1 MLGTALF
8 IAGIIITA
16 IGIFLL
22 IKFDGEIK
30 RAIAGLI
37 IAVIGFTSIGFGQ
50 FMRANQNQEVVV
62 IQINE
67 DVKRIRYVEKEKW
80 SGNVYSPNDA
90 SVSEGTFAYLNLDYI
105 NTLTTGQTIT
115 KVDIETNKE

>member
-37 IAVIGFTSIGFGQ
+37 IAVIGFTSIGFG
-50 FMRANQNQEVVV
+50 
-62 IQINE
+62 
-67 DVKRIRYVEKEKW
+67 
-80 SGNVYSPNDA
+80 
-90 SVSEGTFAYLNLDYI
+90 
-105 NTLTTGQTIT
+105 
-115 KVDIETNKE
+115 